1 MIPACISEKQFV
13 YEHVP
18 ADQVL
23 MFRNE
28 FYDLLDDFALTIDME
43 AQLEV
48 NEPIL
53 SYICT
58 RVDQRKD
65 YYLYYHS
72 TPKKVMHLSHEK
84 EMGLWAYWVS
94 KYKPIRFSEKA
105 DDQTFFVQNGC
116 TVSDAFAAYIVI
128 SIVCNSNKARADYF
142 THKRVMELYYD
153 FSNRDFSK
161 EAMIARIEDL
171 IA

>member
-1 MIPACISEKQFV
+1 MIPSKIDEKDFI

-18 ADQVL
+18 ADLVL
-23 MFRNE
+23 AFRNE
-28 FYDLLDDFALTIDME
+28 FFELLEDFAITVNMNAKI
-43 AQLEV
+43 EV

-72 TPKKVMHLSHEK
+72 TSEKTMHIAHEK

-94 KYKPIRFSEKA
+94 KYKPIRFASKI
-105 DDQTFFVQNGC
+105 DDQIFFMQNGC

-128 SIVCNSNKARADYF
+128 SIVCNSNNDRADYF
-142 THKRVMELYYD
+142 TAKRVADLYYD

-161 EAMIARIEDL
+161 EAVISRIEDL

>member
-1 MIPACISEKQFV
+1 MIPKNIEEKDFM
-13 YEHVP
+13 YDHVP
-18 ADQVL
+18 PELVL
-23 MFRNE
+23 EFRRE
-28 FYDLLDDFALTIDME
+28 FYDLLDDFALTINMN
-43 AQLEV
+43 AKIEV

-72 TPKKVMHLSHEK
+72 TPKKIMRIAHEK

-94 KYKPIRFSEKA
+94 KYKPLRFVDKV
-105 DDQTFFVQNGC
+105 DDQRFFTQNGC

-128 SIVCNSNKARADYF
+128 SIVCDSNNQRASYF
-142 THKRVMELYYD
+142 TKKRVSDLYYD

-161 EAMIARIEDL
+161 EAMISRIEDL

>member
-1 MIPACISEKQFV
+1 MIPRCIKEEDFI

-18 ADQVL
+18 IDRVL
-23 MFRNE
+23 SFREE
-28 FYDLLDDFALTIDME
+28 FYSLLDDFALTINMDAKIE
-43 AQLEV
+43 A
-48 NEPIL
+48 NEPII

-72 TPKKVMHLSHEK
+72 TKDKIMHMCHEK

-94 KYKPIRFSEKA
+94 KYKPIRFVDMV
-105 DDQTFFVQNGC
+105 DDQRFFSQNGC
-116 TVSDAFAAYIVI
+116 TVSDAFAAYIII
-128 SIVCNSNKARADYF
+128 SMVCDSNNQRATYF
-142 THKRVMELYYD
+142 THKRVLDLYYD
-153 FSNRDFSK
+153 ISNRDFSK
-161 EAMIARIEDL
+161 EAMISRIEDL

>member
-1 MIPACISEKQFV
+1 MIPAKIEEKDFI

-18 ADQVL
+18 ADQVII
-23 MFRNE
+23 FREE
-28 FYDLLDDFALTIDME
+28 FYALLEDFALTINMD
-43 AQLEV
+43 ARIEV
-48 NEPIL
+48 NQPIL

-65 YYLYYHS
+65 YYVYYHS
-72 TPKKVMHLSHEK
+72 TPEKIMHIAHEK
-84 EMGLWAYWVS
+84 EMGLWAYWIS
-94 KYKPIRFSEKA
+94 KYKPIRFASKV
-105 DDQTFFVQNGC
+105 DDQRFFVQNGC

-128 SIVCNSNKARADYF
+128 SIVCNSNNERAEYF
-142 THKRVMELYYD
+142 TPKRVLDLYYD

-161 EAMIARIEDL
+161 EAMISRIEDL